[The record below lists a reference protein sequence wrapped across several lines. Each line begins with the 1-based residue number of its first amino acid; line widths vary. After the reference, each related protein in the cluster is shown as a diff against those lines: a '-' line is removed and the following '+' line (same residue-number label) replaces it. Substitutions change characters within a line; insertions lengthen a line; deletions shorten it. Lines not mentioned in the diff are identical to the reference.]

1 MSKLVKKIDKYL
13 YPDFQDNWDN
23 DLFRN
28 RIIKHISPNSKILD
42 LGAGA
47 GIIEQLNLRGLAAY
61 ICGVDIDNRVLKNPY
76 LHEAKIGYAESI
88 PYKDNSFDI
97 VICNNVLEHLLDPE
111 KVFKEVHRVLKKG
124 AVFIAKT
131 PNRYHY
137 VTILSNFTPHWF
149 HAFYNKMRG
158 RTEKDTFPT
167 FYRANS
173 QKKIIYYGKS
183 SGFKVESIE
192 MIEGRPEYLRV
203 SWTSYIIGIIYE
215 KIVNSTDIL
224 SFFRVILLVC
234 LRKK

>member
-1 MSKLVKKIDKYL
+1 
-13 YPDFQDNWDN
+13 
-23 DLFRN
+23 
-28 RIIKHISPNSKILD
+28 
-42 LGAGA
+42 
-47 GIIEQLNLRGLAAY
+47 
-61 ICGVDIDNRVLKNPY
+61 
-76 LHEAKIGYAESI
+76 
-88 PYKDNSFDI
+88 
-97 VICNNVLEHLLDPE
+97 DPE

-149 HAFYNKMRG
+149 HAFYNRIRG
-158 RTEKDTFPT
+158 RAEEDTFPT

-173 QKKIIYYGKS
+173 QKKIIYYGES

-192 MIEGRPEYLRV
+192 MIEGRPEYLRI
-203 SWTSYIIGIIYE
+203 SWPTYIIGIIYE